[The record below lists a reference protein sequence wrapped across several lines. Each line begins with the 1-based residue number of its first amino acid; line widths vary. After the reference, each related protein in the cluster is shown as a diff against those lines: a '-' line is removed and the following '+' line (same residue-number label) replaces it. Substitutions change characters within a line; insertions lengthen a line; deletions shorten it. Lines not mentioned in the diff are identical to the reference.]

1 MKAPPLLELRGVQVD
16 RGGVRVLDV
25 PAFAIGA
32 GELVA
37 LLGPNGSGKTTL
49 LLSMMALL
57 PRAAGKLLWRG
68 ADVATERDALAA
80 RRRMAMILQEPLL
93 FDDTVEGNVASGLRL
108 RGVAR
113 GELRTRV
120 AACLER
126 LGLAPLAGRS
136 ARALSGGEAR
146 RVSLARALVL
156 DPELVLLD
164 EPFANLDA
172 RTREAMTELLERTLR
187 ETRTAAVLVTH
198 DATEALRLSYRIAVM
213 SGGEIVQAGPP
224 AAVVNEPA
232 SALVASTVGME
243 TIVEAVVARSARGEL
258 VASVA
263 GKEIHALGDAA
274 AGEAIYAC
282 IRPEHVT
289 LERADPSGASSA
301 RNVFPAT
308 VTAVSPVG
316 PYLKV
321 KLDCGFPLVASVT
334 GESFAALGLAR
345 GVPVFA
351 SVKATA
357 IHVIR
362 KGDAAGR
369 DGRAE
374 SAATRDRAR

>member
-1 MKAPPLLELRGVQVD
+1 MSTPPLLELRGLRVD

-25 PAFAIGA
+25 PGFAIA
-32 GELVA
+32 EGELVA

-49 LLSMMALL
+49 LLSMMGLL
-57 PRAAGKLLWRG
+57 PRTAGRLLWRG
-68 ADVATERDALAA
+68 AEIASEREALEA

-108 RGVAR
+108 RGVPR

-126 LGLAPLAGRS
+126 LDLAPLAGRS

-146 RVSLARALVL
+146 RVSLTRALVL
-156 DPELVLLD
+156 EPELVLLD
-164 EPFANLDA
+164 EPFANLAA

-198 DATEALRLSYRIAVM
+198 DATEALRLSDRIAVM

-243 TIVEAVVARSARGEL
+243 TIVEAGVARSAGGEL
-258 VASVA
+258 VASVS

-274 AGEAIYAC
+274 PGDAIYVC
-282 IRPEHVT
+282 IRPENV
-289 LERADPSGASSA
+289 LVERADPRGSSSA

-308 VTAVSPVG
+308 VTAIAPVG

-334 GESFAALGLAR
+334 AESFAALGLAR
-345 GVPVFA
+345 GAAVFA

-362 KGDAAGR
+362 KGEPAAPR
-369 DGRAE
+369 
-374 SAATRDRAR
+374 